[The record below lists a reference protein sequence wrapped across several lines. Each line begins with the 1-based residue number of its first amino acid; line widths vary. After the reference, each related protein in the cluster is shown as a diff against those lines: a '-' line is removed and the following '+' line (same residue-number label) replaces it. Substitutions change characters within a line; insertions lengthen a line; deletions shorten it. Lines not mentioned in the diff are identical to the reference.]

1 MIFAELKKL
10 TIFLEHSLE
19 LPSLMPSVG
28 EMLCQALALALNSPS
43 FNGILRDQ
51 FHFVGVDE
59 FLGQLAHHSMSF
71 ILLHYNLLEAVF
83 HNDPCY
89 FQQHCAREKLHLRIR
104 FKPSLFQHVGKESSL
119 KGKKQ
124 NLIVSTMVENGLNE
138 PNDVFEVHI
147 ISLIK
152 TCFG

>member
-1 MIFAELKKL
+1 
-10 TIFLEHSLE
+10 
-19 LPSLMPSVG
+19 
-28 EMLCQALALALNSPS
+28 MLCQVLALALNCPS

-51 FHFVGVDE
+51 FHFVGTDE

-71 ILLHYNLLEAVF
+71 FLLHYNLLEDVF
-83 HNDPCY
+83 HIYPCY

-124 NLIVSTMVENGLNE
+124 NLIVSTMVENVLNHTE
-138 PNDVFEVHI
+138 YETKLL
-147 ISLIK
+147 SR
-152 TCFG
+152 